1 MRMKQLH
8 MRLENNLLWYRK
20 WHESQHHKFVHYSVL
35 LLALVFATSIIIA
48 SSQSSAAGN
57 TYYIATNGSDS
68 AAGTSTAP
76 WRTLA
81 KACSTVTTSGD
92 TIHIKANTAGGTY
105 TESQQCNLA
114 PGVNIEGEGK
124 TNTIVK
130 TSITGAWSVYM
141 QLESNPGTNGNQS
154 ISNFT
159 LDGQANTT
167 GNASGTWYGI
177 WIQGRNNVSVHDMK
191 FTNFFA
197 SATLFAGHSTT
208 NPTTWAGPFATGNS
222 FYNND
227 GTNCAGIIPEAGWSG
242 SGCLLI
248 GGQDGMDIHHN
259 NLNTTARPIE
269 RNGWPI
275 KYWDNGFLKGVHIH
289 DNTFIKSPFHST
301 QPFSPPNW
309 DFAVEF
315 FNVRGMEFDH
325 NYVQGSVDI
334 NYIYKDTYPYGL
346 WAHDNILDHATPNYT
361 HFESGFIFEYK
372 AEKVI
377 VENNI
382 INNKS
387 VGISFNTRTPSNT
400 GGYTF
405 ACGTGG
411 CSANIDNVIRN
422 NVFSNIYSSGGTTS
436 GLTFISEQGDNPYI
450 SNMQIYNNT
459 FVAKAGQPALFGLD
473 FTSQPNGNVNGLHI
487 RNNIFQGFAIG
498 SIVNQ
503 AAQTQSN
510 VVITHNDTW
519 NTAAPT
525 FAGSGVTMNNN
536 LSLAPNFISLTD
548 FHLQNISALI
558 DKGINVGLP
567 FNGTAPD
574 MGRWETGASAP
585 DTIPP
590 TVSTVSPANGST
602 GVAVGSDVMAT
613 FSESLLSSSVT
624 PVTASIAGVTSVVT
638 LSGNIVTINP
648 SANLAA
654 NTTYTVT
661 LMGGASGIKDLAG
674 NPLASNYTFSFT
686 TAPVANIPPT
696 ANAGAPQTITLPT
709 NSVNL
714 SGSLS
719 SDPDGTIVSYVWSKV
734 SGSGTMNP
742 ANGNGVNI
750 SVTGLTAG
758 ASTYKLT
765 VTDNQGATG
774 TANVTITVNA
784 FVDTQAPTVS
794 ITSPTNGETVS
805 NNKTITVNTSDNVG
819 VDHVDFYRS
828 VKNGTQATVLMGAG
842 NPANGHSYVWNT
854 TTAGGNGN
862 YKLAARAYDAA
873 GNNTTSA
880 LVSVIVDNTV
890 SPGPDTTP
898 PEVSITSPTSGQT
911 LSSTVT
917 ISANASD
924 NINPPGV
931 TKIEFYRGT
940 TLIDTDTTPAS
951 WSITWD
957 TTTVVDGTYSLT
969 AKAFDGATPTPNS
982 KVSTAISVTVR
993 NDVPPPPPG
1002 GYTTWNPSDKGN
1014 NVILSNGNLTEGD
1027 NGFEGMVRAK
1037 IGKSSGKWY
1046 WEIKVIDRGV
1056 NQDFNFY
1063 PGVANLSAPKNKFL
1077 GYNKNGWGYWGAY
1090 GDKRNGNI
1098 VPYGPTFDQGD
1109 VIGMALDMDAK
1120 TLKYYKNCT
1129 DLGVAFTNLSGTM
1142 YPAAGQFGGDVKTT
1156 ANFGAS
1162 PFTCPVP
1169 AGFNSGVN

>member
-35 LLALVFATSIIIA
+35 LLALVFATGIILA
-48 SSQSSAAGN
+48 SSQSSAAGT
-57 TYYIATNGSDS
+57 TYYVSTTGNDS
-68 AAGTSTAP
+68 AAGTSAAP

-81 KACSTVTTSGD
+81 KACNTVTTSGD
-92 TIHIKANTAGGTY
+92 TIHIKANAGGTY

-114 PGVNIEGEGK
+114 AGVNIEGEGK

-130 TSITGAWSVYM
+130 SSITGTWSVYM

-191 FTNFFA
+191 FMNFFA
-197 SATLFAGHSTT
+197 SASLFAGHSTT

-275 KYWDNGFLKGVHIH
+275 KYWDNGFLKGVKIH
-289 DNTFIKSPFHST
+289 HNTFIKSPFHST

-315 FNVRGMEFDH
+315 FNVQGMEFNN

-334 NYIYKDTYPYGL
+334 NYIYKGPYAYGL
-346 WAHDNILDHATPNYT
+346 WAHDNILDHATGNFT

-387 VGISFNTRTPSNT
+387 VGISFNTRTPNNT

-405 ACGTGG
+405 PCGVGG
-411 CSANIDNVIRN
+411 CSANIDNIIRN

-436 GLTFISEQGDNPYI
+436 GLTFISEQGDDPYI

-459 FVAKAGQPALFGLD
+459 FVAKASQPALFGLD

-487 RNNIFQGFAIG
+487 RNNIFQGFSIG

-536 LSLAPNFISLTD
+536 LAANPLFVSLTD
-548 FHLQNISALI
+548 FHLQALSTLI

-567 FNGTAPD
+567 FNGNAPD
-574 MGRWETGASAP
+574 IGRWETGASAP
-585 DTIPP
+585 DTIAP

-602 GVAVGSDVMAT
+602 GIAVGSDVMAT
-613 FSESLLSSSVT
+613 FSEALSSASVT
-624 PVTASIAGVTSVVT
+624 TTTASIAGVTSAVT
-638 LSGNIVTINP
+638 LSGNVVTINP
-648 SANLAA
+648 SANLAPD
-654 NTTYTVT
+654 TLYTVT

-674 NPLASNYTFSFT
+674 NALVSNYTFTFR
-686 TAPVANIPPT
+686 TAPIANIPPT
-696 ANAGAPQTITLPT
+696 ANAGANQTITLPT
-709 NSVNL
+709 NSVSL
-714 SGSLS
+714 SGSQS
-719 SDPDGTIVSYVWSKV
+719 NDPDGNIVSYLWAKQ
-734 SGSGTMNP
+734 SGSGTLSSTNT
-742 ANGNGVNI
+742 VNTT
-750 SVTGLTAG
+750 VTGLMQG
-758 ASTYKLT
+758 PSVYRLT

-774 TANVTITVNA
+774 TATVTITVNA

-794 ITSPTNGETVS
+794 ITSPTNGQTVS
-805 NNKTITVNTSDNVG
+805 GNKTITVNVSDNVG

-842 NPANGHSYVWNT
+842 NPANGHSYSWNT

-880 LVSVIVDNTV
+880 LISVIVDNTV

-898 PEVSITSPTSGQT
+898 PTVSITSPTSGQIV
-911 LSSTVT
+911 SSSIT

-931 TKIEFYRGT
+931 TKVEFYRGT
-940 TLIDTDTTPAS
+940 TLIDTDTSAP
-951 WSITWD
+951 WEVTWN
-957 TTTVVDGTYSLT
+957 TTTVADGSYSLT
-969 AKAFDGATPTPNS
+969 AKAFDGATPTPNT
-982 KVSTAISVTVR
+982 KVSTAVSVTVR
-993 NDVPPPPPG
+993 NDVTPPPG
-1002 GYTTWNPSDKGN
+1002 GYATWNPNDKSPRVG
-1014 NVILSNGNLTEGD
+1014 LSNGNLTASRVSG
-1027 NGFEGMVRAK
+1027 NSGTVRAT
-1037 IGKSSGKWY
+1037 IGKSTGKWY
-1046 WEIKVIDRGV
+1046 WEVKLDTAADQFI
-1056 NQDFNFY
+1056 
-1063 PGVANLSAPKNKFL
+1063 GVAKPGASLSAVVGANAGGWSMVMDDGVKFHR
-1077 GYNKNGWGYWGAY
+1077 GNQGFYGHSGA
-1090 GDKRNGNI
+1090 N
-1098 VPYGPTFDQGD
+1098 GD
-1109 VIGMALDMDAK
+1109 VIGVALDMDNK
-1120 TLKYYKNCT
+1120 KITFYENCT
-1129 DLGVAFTNLSGTM
+1129 PLDVAFSNLNGTV
-1142 YPAAGQFGGDVKTT
+1142 YPAWSSQYQASQGT

-1162 PFTCPVP
+1162 TFACPVP
-1169 AGFNSGVN
+1169 DGFNPGVN